1 MKKEKSI
8 LKKLIISWC
17 MVLAVNSLMATG
29 EPSTY
34 FNIFIPPNAENIQR
48 NVCLVVTAIYDSTA
62 FSIVDDGMDG
72 DTDDSKTGMLMAGQS
87 YILYIKDNGINDDA
101 KYASGGVLIQD
112 GDYFI
117 VTANNLVY
125 ASQSTN
131 SDWQHD
137 WVPATNKTGIGQK
150 FIIYAPKTSSSNRD
164 LNVFAYQDNT
174 QITIRKIST
183 SNNLITGFTNVD
195 MNAGTIVVQRNLN
208 IGQDI
213 IYSGSEGRDAMIS
226 GETYVIEANKP
237 VTVQYGALYTN
248 ERDGGGYVPSA
259 NGSATG
265 DLFYFG
271 VPYQNGTSGEQEI
284 RVVSTDNAN
293 VVSLERYSLGTWVAM
308 KTWTVNANAAVDWVG
323 KNNGNVS
330 YPTVFRVKCS
340 TGKKVSVFEANWLET
355 GNPGTSDIGTMCSS
369 LNGTSSGKDFII
381 YLAPPGNEHNVKNP
395 FTNSLFNQQLTHVYL
410 FANNDTCH
418 VTVKDAYTNGTKFSK
433 MYTILPGRY
442 ADCYLTLTEWKSIYN
457 NTGTVAGGPER
468 PYVSIVSDKPIS
480 VMNTNFN
487 DNWMMYMGSSLQQNF
502 QQTTSTTK
510 SNANPGDTVTIT
522 THINFLVS
530 QNIDSATVLV
540 KANSGL
546 EVISSRL
553 ENTTTNTMVIGSIT
567 TQTTQTIVNYPVQP
581 LLVSTNNYQIVT
593 KVIPQLMYNNGNLVD
608 NGTVIGVETIITG
621 KVNGITQQ
629 SSSSTGVQVQ
639 SANTGNLLFSL
650 ESFSSDLTNSWTC
663 NTVDIDNDGWED
675 LFVTDKDNSKPNLYY
690 KNNGNKTFTKTN
702 INRLTTDLAPTV
714 CSSWADFNNDGK
726 RDVFIV
732 NNTQKANALFVNNGN
747 LNFQSVGNTAMTNHV
762 AYFHSG
768 SFVDYDND
776 GFLDVFVS
784 NFMPTKFNEL
794 YHNNGNGTF
803 TQIMNGAIVSEN
815 HMSLGATWSDFDNDG
830 DQDLFV
836 PNDNNENNSFFVN
849 DGNGSFTKSTSLSI
863 TNDLGNSTGSCWGD
877 VNNDGW
883 LDLFVANASNQN
895 NFLYINNKSGGFTKV
910 TTGNVVNDGGHSHG
924 CSFVDVDNDMDLD
937 LYVTNDIGNKF
948 LYINDGAGNFTRKK
962 DEILEA
968 NYGKSMGQTWFD
980 ADKDGDMDLFVV
992 THSGQKNYFF
1002 TNNGNTNKWINIKLV
1017 GNISNKDAIG
1027 ARVSIKS
1034 GSVWQCREVNSQSG
1048 LGGQHSIRCH
1058 FGLGAN
1064 STIDSVIVKWPSGIK
1079 QYVTGLTGNAF
1090 NTINEPSGA
1099 CVKGAVYF
1107 DENNNCTKDANEDL
1121 ISNIKLTMSN
1131 GQAIT
1136 TNGNGTFKAYLPTG
1150 TYTSTIANQGNWQNL
1165 CGNKVFTVL
1174 NMTDTVTL
1182 NLPVASTVNGAD
1194 LNVKLAATA
1203 MRRGFKNQ
1211 VNVTVEN
1218 NGSKSAYNVPVTVN
1232 LVSGMTIKSSLPAYQ
1247 SKNGTLY
1254 TWLIDTVKPGHCFAI
1269 TLLDSVH
1276 TTKQIGDDVTFE
1288 TIATLNTDIY
1298 PSNNTANSTYK
1309 VVGAIDPNDLKVSPE
1324 GESEFGY
1331 VKAETVLNYKI
1342 RFQNV
1347 GSYHATQVIISDRLP
1362 QGLDYKAITNI
1373 ESSHSYQLMLTEAG
1387 SLQFVFDNINLPDSS
1402 SNEAASHGFVSF
1414 SIPLLNTVKESEV
1427 VENEAF
1433 IQFDYEDVIKT
1444 NKVFNTLTL
1453 NANDEFIT
1461 AYPNPATN
1469 KLILQLHSAKVEY
1482 QSGNYIKTISIV
1494 NSQGNLVH
1502 TTSSETG
1509 RVEINT
1515 TLLSAGIYYATI
1527 TDYFGKQYHQ
1537 KVVIL
1542 K

>member
-17 MVLAVNSLMATG
+17 MILAVNSLWATG

-101 KYASGGVLIQD
+101 KYASGGVLKQD

-117 VTANNLVY
+117 ITANNLVY

-150 FIIYAPKTSSSNRD
+150 FIIYAPKTSNSNRD

-183 SNNLITGFTNVD
+183 FNNLITGFTNVD
-195 MNAGTIVVQRNLN
+195 MNAGTIVAQRNLN

-213 IYSGSEGRDAMIS
+213 IYSGSEGRDVMIS
-226 GETYVIEANKP
+226 GETYVVEANKP

-248 ERDGGGYVPSA
+248 ERDGGGYVPSS

-271 VPYQNGTSGEQEI
+271 VPYQSGTNGEQEI

-293 VVSLERYSLGTWVAM
+293 VVTLERYSLGTWVAM

-340 TGKKVSVFEANWLET
+340 AGKKVSVFEANWLET

-369 LNGTSSGKDFII
+369 SNGTSSGKNFII
-381 YLAPPGNEHNVKNP
+381 YLAPPGNEYNVKNP
-395 FTNSLFNQQLTHVYL
+395 FTNALFNQQLTHAYL

-418 VTVKDAYTNGTKFSK
+418 VTVKDAYTNGTKVNK
-433 MYTILPGRY
+433 TYTILPGRY
-442 ADCYLTLTEWKSIYN
+442 VDCYLTLTEWKSIYN

-468 PYVSIVSDKPIS
+468 PYISVVSDKPIS

-553 ENTTTNTMVIGSIT
+553 ENTTTNTIVVGSIT
-567 TQTTQTIVNYPVQP
+567 TQTTQTIVNYPVQL
-581 LLVSTNNYQIVT
+581 LLVSTNDYQIVT

-650 ESFSSDLTNSWTC
+650 ASFSGDLTNSWTC

-747 LNFQSVGNTAMTNHV
+747 LSFQSVGNTAMTNHV

-794 YHNNGNGTF
+794 YHNNGDGTF

-815 HMSLGATWSDFDNDG
+815 HMSLGATWADFDNDG

-836 PNDNNENNSFFVN
+836 PNNNNENNSFFVN
-849 DGNGSFTKSTSLSI
+849 DGNGSFTKSTSLNI

-895 NFLYINNKSGGFTKV
+895 NFLYINNKNGGFTKV

-1064 STIDSVIVKWPSGIK
+1064 STIDSVVVKWPSGIK
-1079 QYVTGLTGNAF
+1079 QYVTGLSINAF
-1090 NTINEPSGA
+1090 NTITEPSGA
-1099 CVKGAVYF
+1099 CVKGGVYY
-1107 DENNNCTKDANEDL
+1107 DENNNCVKDNNEQL
-1121 ISNIKLTMSN
+1121 IANIKVDLNAKYSV
-1131 GQAIT
+1131 IT
-1136 TNGNGTFKAYLPTG
+1136 NNDGKFKTHLPLA
-1150 TYTSTIANQGNWQNL
+1150 TYSTAIANQNYWYNVCSSTTYSITNL
-1165 CGNKVFTVL
+1165 
-1174 NMTDTVTL
+1174 TDTTIL
-1182 NLPVASTVNGAD
+1182 YLPVTSSVSNPD
-1194 LNVKLAATA
+1194 LKVDVSATA

-1211 VNVTVEN
+1211 VNVTVDN
-1218 NGSKSAYNVPVTVN
+1218 LGSKTAYNVPLTLN
-1232 LVSGMTIKSSLPAYQ
+1232 LFSGMTLKSASPNYV
-1247 SKNGTLY
+1247 SSNNNVY
-1254 TWLIDTVKPGHCFAI
+1254 SWIIDSIKPGQSFAV
-1269 TLLDSVH
+1269 TMLDSVH
-1276 TTKQIGDDVTFE
+1276 LSKIVGSTLQFEAQVILAADVE
-1288 TIATLNTDIY
+1288 Q
-1298 PSNNTANSTYK
+1298 SNNTSLKTMT

-1331 VKAETVLNYKI
+1331 VKVETVLNYKI

-1347 GSYHATQVIISDRLP
+1347 GTYYAERVVITDVLP
-1362 QGLDYKAITNI
+1362 QGLNVREISNI
-1373 ESSHSYQLMLTEAG
+1373 QSSHHYQFNMIENG
-1387 SLQFVFDNINLPDSS
+1387 HVQFTFDNIHLPDSTT
-1402 SNEAASHGFVSF
+1402 NEAGSHGFVSF
-1414 SIPLLNTVKESEV
+1414 DIPLLKTISEGTTI
-1427 VENEAF
+1427 ENEAF
-1433 IQFDYEDVIKT
+1433 IQFDFEDVIKT
-1444 NKVFNTLTL
+1444 NKVMNTVVLTTS
-1453 NANDEFIT
+1453 DEFVT
-1461 AYPNPATN
+1461 AYPNPAN
-1469 KLILQLHSAKVEY
+1469 DKVVLQLHSTKAAY
-1482 QSGNYIKTISIV
+1482 QSDNYIKTLSIT
-1494 NSQGNLVH
+1494 NAQGNVVH
-1502 TTSSETG
+1502 STSTETG

-1515 TLLSAGIYYATI
+1515 SLWSAGIYYATM
-1527 TDYFGKQYHQ
+1527 TDAFGKQYHQ
-1537 KVVIL
+1537 KIVIV